1 MRSLTW
7 LWIFISFH
15 VGLQKAFAG
24 KSSSSK
30 RKRDSSESE
39 DWHAFSLHLHA
50 KNLLPAT
57 MAERNIEKGN
67 KAGAKG
73 IKFRGKKG
81 KANAARTMFR
91 AYPKTAWPQL
101 YWAKIPMK
109 NLKTDQMEERWH
121 PFCLPHEWLAM
132 YMHDRHA
139 ILEAQPAPGS
149 KVGKALSV
157 ICNNLFGTTGWPAEG
172 LLPIGFHG
180 DGVPIQGTIRKES
193 SDLMTINLPG
203 SKLHRDLRVP
213 FTVLQTKFHFQY
225 QTKKA
230 MLEIFLWSLDHLK
243 KGMYPICR
251 HDGTAWLTTDKA
263 RSKLTGQLPA
273 KAILAEIRGDWDWLN
288 SYFNIPVWNTAS
300 GMCWLCEAKWP
311 ESKFQTAAARSSGL
325 SKAKF
330 TQRVLDMGK
339 PLCPL
344 WEWPDMAPSFLILP
358 DWLHVVDQGIGA
370 DIAGQLLIDLSAC
383 YPGRSLELRVAEL
396 WKDIQILYSEHP
408 TEYKLRALTPEILNK
423 GKGKPANSIPTL
435 KGPAAE
441 IRHLIPLLPILTA
454 KHFSA
459 GTEHQIACDK
469 LARFLAQTYA
479 SMEAND
485 IKDLPKQGAKVAGQ
499 HMALENHAIRNG
511 STAFHIMPKI
521 HLFQHI
527 CECGY
532 PPKEFWTYL
541 DETTGGQLTKLF
553 TRKGGWDNPGKNC
566 QNMFL
571 RWQQVTPFPSLP
583 PRVA

>member
-1 MRSLTW
+1 
-7 LWIFISFH
+7 
-15 VGLQKAFAG
+15 
-24 KSSSSK
+24 
-30 RKRDSSESE
+30 
-39 DWHAFSLHLHA
+39 
-50 KNLLPAT
+50 
-57 MAERNIEKGN
+57 
-67 KAGAKG
+67 
-73 IKFRGKKG
+73 
-81 KANAARTMFR
+81 
-91 AYPKTAWPQL
+91 
-101 YWAKIPMK
+101 
-109 NLKTDQMEERWH
+109 
-121 PFCLPHEWLAM
+121 
-132 YMHDRHA
+132 
-139 ILEAQPAPGS
+139 
-149 KVGKALSV
+149 
-157 ICNNLFGTTGWPAEG
+157 
-172 LLPIGFHG
+172 
-180 DGVPIQGTIRKES
+180 
-193 SDLMTINLPG
+193 MTINLPG

-230 MLEIFLWSLDHLK
+230 ILEILLWSLDHLK
-243 KGMYPICR
+243 NGIYPSCR

-263 RSKLTGQLPA
+263 RSRLRGQLPA
-273 KAILAEIRGDWDWLN
+273 RGILAEIRGDWDWPN

-311 ESKFQTAAARSSGL
+311 ESKSQTAAARSSGL

-339 PLCPL
+339 QLCPL
-344 WEWPDMAPSFLILP
+344 WGWPEMVPSLLILP

-383 YPGRSLELRVAEL
+383 YPGRSLKLRVAEL
-396 WKDIQILYSEHP
+396 WKEIQILYSEHKI
-408 TEYKLRALTPEILNK
+408 EYKLRALTPEILNK

-435 KGPAAE
+435 KGPAAV

-454 KHFSA
+454 KHFTA

-469 LARFLAQTYA
+469 LARFLAQAYA

-499 HMALENHAIRNG
+499 YMALENHAIRND

-527 CECGY
+527 CECGF

-541 DETTGGQLTKLF
+541 DETTGGQLAKLF
-553 TRKGGWDNPGKNC
+553 VAGTTLARIAKTCFCAGSKLHLFHPCPLGWPEKGQRSSIFTDHAEFCVKKDCCKVCQVRTCLLHYLYKPQNQAGNQPCFEAGYQPGFEAGFRLYVENLHQPCFKAAS
-566 QNMFL
+566 FKS
-571 RWQQVTPFPSLP
+571 RLP
-583 PRVA
+583 A